1 VSGRQV
7 TTALLAVAPF
17 VLVALVVRSAVP
29 AFGDRI
35 ARRLASIAGVL
46 RTAPSTPRMPLPPST
61 LHDAASGA
69 VSPAVPGATVHVP
82 ATAIER
88 ALFDN
93 GAHIHARWSGAEDG
107 APPGVRLT
115 GVSALGVGLR
125 DGDIVTSIEGVPAPD
140 AETATDEALEVIARG
155 SAVLHATVQRG
166 DQVLALTADLP
177 AAAPPETQAG
187 KAR

>member
-7 TTALLAVAPF
+7 RTALLAVAPF

-35 ARRLASIAGVL
+35 ARRLASIAAVL
-46 RTAPSTPRMPLPPST
+46 RPAPTAPRMPVSPSI
-61 LHDAASGA
+61 LHDVASSAAG
-69 VSPAVPGATVHVP
+69 PAGPGAAVHVP
-82 ATAIER
+82 AATIER

-125 DGDIVTSIEGVPAPD
+125 DGDIVTSIEGAPAVD
-140 AETATDEALEVIARG
+140 AETATDAALEVIARG
-155 SAVLHATVQRG
+155 SPVLHATVQRG

-177 AAAPPETQAG
+177 AAALPETQAG